1 LQIAIDSNTVK
12 EMAMS
17 MPSRLRQLLQSER
30 VIVAPVCYDP
40 LTARLVESLGFKAA
54 YLGGF
59 ALGAVTCLTEP
70 LTNMSEMAEHARR
83 IARRINVPLIIDGNA
98 GFGEPIHTIRAIQEF
113 EWGGVAGTHIEDQY
127 YPKRAHYHKGIEHII
142 SIEEM
147 VMKIRAAVRAR
158 QDKDFLIIART
169 DSMRTHGFDEGVKR
183 GNAYIEAGADMV
195 MCFPNSIEE
204 SQRAP
209 QEIPAPLVYV
219 NSQGNRLGWPIFSM
233 QEFADMGWKMVV
245 EAIIAPFV
253 AIQALKR
260 AYGQLAHDRRITLDP
275 AEMQAVR
282 KEIEDLIGLEEYYA
296 IEAETVERT

>member
-1 LQIAIDSNTVK
+1 
-12 EMAMS
+12 MG
-17 MPSRLRQLLQSER
+17 MPSRLREVLQSER
-30 VIVAPVCYDP
+30 VVVAPVCCDP

-70 LTNMSEMAEHARR
+70 LTNMVEMAEHARR
-83 IARRINVPLIIDGNA
+83 IARRIRIPLIIDGDA
-98 GFGEPIHTIRAIQEF
+98 GFGEPIHTMRAMQEF

-127 YPKRAHYHKGIEHII
+127 YPKRAHYHKGVEHII
-142 SIEEM
+142 PVEEM
-147 VMKIRAAVRAR
+147 VMKIRAAVQAR

-169 DSMRTHGFDEGVKR
+169 DAMRTDGFAEGVRR

-195 MCFPNSIEE
+195 MCFPNTVEE
-204 SQRAP
+204 SRRAP
-209 QEIPAPLVYV
+209 KEIHAPLAYV
-219 NSQGNRLGWPIFSM
+219 NSQGNRLGRPIFSV

-245 EAIIAPFV
+245 EAITAPLV

-260 AYGQLAHDRRITLDP
+260 TYGQLAREGRTTLDP
-275 AEMQAVR
+275 AEMQAMR

>member
-1 LQIAIDSNTVK
+1 
-12 EMAMS
+12 MG
-17 MPSRLRQLLQSER
+17 MPSQLRQLLQTER
-30 VIVAPVCYDP
+30 VVVAPVCYDP

-70 LTNMSEMAEHARR
+70 LTNMSEMADHARR
-83 IARRINVPLIIDGNA
+83 IARRINIPLIIDGNA

-142 SIEEM
+142 STEDM

-169 DSMRTHGFDEGVKR
+169 DAMRTHGFDEGVKR
-183 GNAYIEAGADMV
+183 GNAYVEAGADMV
-195 MCFPNSIEE
+195 MCFPNSVEE
-204 SQRAP
+204 SRRAP
-209 QEIPAPLVYV
+209 KEIHAPLVYV
-219 NSQGNRLGWPIFSM
+219 NSQGNRLGRPIFSV
-233 QEFADMGWKMVV
+233 QEFEDMGWKMVV
-245 EAIIAPFV
+245 EAITAPLV

-260 AYGQLAHDRRITLDP
+260 TYGQLAREGRTTLDQ

-296 IEAETVERT
+296 IEAETVERG

>member
-1 LQIAIDSNTVK
+1 
-12 EMAMS
+12 MG
-17 MPSRLRQLLQSER
+17 MPSRLRELLQSER
-30 VIVAPVCYDP
+30 VVVAPVCYDP

-70 LTNMSEMAEHARR
+70 LTNLVEMAEHAQR
-83 IARRINVPLIIDGNA
+83 IARRLRIPLIIDGNA
-98 GFGEPIHTIRAIQEF
+98 GFGEPIHTMRAIQEF

-142 SIEEM
+142 SIEDM
-147 VMKIRAAVRAR
+147 VMKIRAAVQAR

-169 DSMRTHGFDEGVKR
+169 DAMRTHGFDEGVKR
-183 GNAYIEAGADMV
+183 ANAYAEAGADMV
-195 MCFPNSIEE
+195 MCFPNSVEE

-209 QEIPAPLVYV
+209 KAIHAPLVYV
-219 NSQGNRLGWPIFSM
+219 NSQGNRLGRPIFSV

-245 EAIIAPFV
+245 EAITAPLV

-260 AYGQLAHDRRITLDP
+260 TYGQLAREGRTTLDQ

-296 IEAETVERT
+296 IEAETVERG

>member
-1 LQIAIDSNTVK
+1 
-12 EMAMS
+12 MG
-17 MPSRLRQLLQSER
+17 MPSRLRGLLQSER
-30 VIVAPVCYDP
+30 VVVAPVCCDP

-70 LTNMSEMAEHARR
+70 LTNMSEMAAHAQQ
-83 IARRINVPLIIDGNA
+83 IARRINIPLIIDGNA

-147 VMKIRAAVRAR
+147 AMKIRAAVRAR

-169 DSMRTHGFDEGVKR
+169 DAMRTHGFDEGAKR
-183 GNAYIEAGADMV
+183 GNAYVEAGADMV
-195 MCFPNSIEE
+195 MCFPNTIEE

-209 QEIPAPLVYV
+209 QEIRAPLVYV
-219 NSQGNRLGWPIFSM
+219 NSQGNRLGRPIFSV
-233 QEFADMGWKMVV
+233 QEFAEMGWKMVV
-245 EAIIAPFV
+245 EAITAPLV

-260 AYGQLAHDRRITLDP
+260 AYGQLANDGRMTLDQ

-296 IEAETVERT
+296 IEAETVERP

>member
-1 LQIAIDSNTVK
+1 
-12 EMAMS
+12 MS

-59 ALGAVTCLTEP
+59 ALDAVICLTEP

-98 GFGEPIHTIRAIQEF
+98 GFSEPIHTIRAIQEF
-113 EWGGVAGTHIEDQY
+113 EWGGVAGTHSEDQY

-158 QDKDFLIIART
+158 QDKDFLIIAVQTRCVPT
-169 DSMRTHGFDEGVKR
+169 
-183 GNAYIEAGADMV
+183 
-195 MCFPNSIEE
+195 
-204 SQRAP
+204 
-209 QEIPAPLVYV
+209 
-219 NSQGNRLGWPIFSM
+219 
-233 QEFADMGWKMVV
+233 
-245 EAIIAPFV
+245 
-253 AIQALKR
+253 ALTK
-260 AYGQLAHDRRITLDP
+260 A
-275 AEMQAVR
+275 
-282 KEIEDLIGLEEYYA
+282 
-296 IEAETVERT
+296 

>member
-1 LQIAIDSNTVK
+1 
-12 EMAMS
+12 MG
-17 MPSRLRQLLQSER
+17 MPLRLRQLLQSER
-30 VIVAPVCYDP
+30 VVVAPVCYDP

-70 LTNMSEMAEHARR
+70 LTNMSEMAEHAQR
-83 IARRINVPLIIDGNA
+83 IARRIHIPLIIDGNA
-98 GFGEPIHTIRAIQEF
+98 GFGEPIHTIRAIHEF

-158 QDKDFLIIART
+158 QDKDFVIIART
-169 DSMRTHGFDEGVKR
+169 DAMRTHGFDEGVKR
-183 GNAYIEAGADMV
+183 GNAYVDAGADMV
-195 MCFPNSIEE
+195 MCFPNTVEE

-209 QEIPAPLVYV
+209 QEIHAPLVYV
-219 NSQGNRLGWPIFSM
+219 NSQGNRLGRPIFSV
-233 QEFADMGWKMVV
+233 QEFGDMGWKMVV
-245 EAIIAPFV
+245 EAITAPLV
-253 AIQALKR
+253 AFQALKR
-260 AYGQLAHDRRITLDP
+260 TYGQLARVGRTTLDQ

>member
-1 LQIAIDSNTVK
+1 
-12 EMAMS
+12 MG
-17 MPSRLRQLLQSER
+17 MPARLRQLLQDEG
-30 VIVAPVCYDP
+30 VVVAPVCCDP

-70 LTNMSEMAEHARR
+70 LTNMSEMAEHARQ
-83 IARRINVPLIIDGNA
+83 IARRINIPLVIDGNA
-98 GFGEPIHTIRAIQEF
+98 GFGEPIHTMRAIQEF

-147 VMKIRAAVRAR
+147 AMKIRAAVRAR

-169 DSMRTHGFDEGVKR
+169 DAMRTHGFDEGVKR
-183 GNAYIEAGADMV
+183 GNAYVEAGADMV
-195 MCFPNSIEE
+195 MCFPNTIEE

-209 QEIPAPLVYV
+209 QEIRAPLVYV
-219 NSQGNRLGWPIFSM
+219 NSQGNRLGRPIFSV
-233 QEFADMGWKMVV
+233 QEFAEMGWKMVV
-245 EAIIAPFV
+245 EAITAPLV

-260 AYGQLAHDRRITLDP
+260 AYGQLATAGRMTLDQ

>member
-1 LQIAIDSNTVK
+1 MG
-12 EMAMS
+12 MA
-17 MPSRLRQLLQSER
+17 SRLRQVLQTEG
-30 VIVAPVCYDP
+30 VLVAPVCYDP

-70 LTNMSEMAEHARR
+70 LTTMSEMAEQASR
-83 IARRINVPLIIDGNA
+83 IARRINIPLIIDGDA
-98 GFGEPIHTIRAIQEF
+98 GFGEPMHTMRAIREF

-158 QDKDFLIIART
+158 QDRDFVIIART
-169 DSMRTHGFDEGVKR
+169 DAMRTHGFDEGVKR
-183 GNAYIEAGADMV
+183 GNAYAEAGADMV
-195 MCFPNSIEE
+195 MCFPNSVEE
-204 SQRAP
+204 SRRAP
-209 QEIPAPLVYV
+209 KEIQAPLVYV
-219 NSQGNRLGWPIFSM
+219 NSQGNRLGRPIFSV
-233 QEFADMGWKMVV
+233 QEFAEMGWKMVV
-245 EAIIAPFV
+245 EAITAPLV
-253 AIQALKR
+253 AFQALKR
-260 AYGQLAHDRRITLDP
+260 TYGQLAREGRTMLDQ

-296 IEAETVERT
+296 IEAETVERA

>member
-1 LQIAIDSNTVK
+1 
-12 EMAMS
+12 MG

-30 VIVAPVCYDP
+30 VVVAPVCCDP

-70 LTNMSEMAEHARR
+70 LTNMSEMAEHAQR
-83 IARRINVPLIIDGNA
+83 IARRIDIPLVIDGNA

-142 SIEEM
+142 PIEEM

-169 DSMRTHGFDEGVKR
+169 DAMRTHGFDEGVKR
-183 GNAYIEAGADMV
+183 GNAYVEAGADML
-195 MCFPNSIEE
+195 MCFPNSVEE

-209 QEIPAPLVYV
+209 QDIHAPLVYV
-219 NSQGNRLGWPIFSM
+219 NSQGNRLGRPIFSV
-233 QEFADMGWKMVV
+233 QEFAEMGWKMVV
-245 EAIIAPFV
+245 EAIAAPLV

-260 AYGQLAHDRRITLDP
+260 AYGQLARDGHMTLDQ
-275 AEMQAVR
+275 AEMQAMR

>member
-1 LQIAIDSNTVK
+1 MG
-12 EMAMS
+12 MA
-17 MPSRLRQLLQSER
+17 SRLRQVLQTEG
-30 VIVAPVCYDP
+30 VLVAPVCYDP

-70 LTNMSEMAEHARR
+70 LTTMSEMAEQASR
-83 IARRINVPLIIDGNA
+83 IARRINIPLIIDGDA
-98 GFGEPIHTIRAIQEF
+98 GFGEPMHTMRAIREF

-158 QDKDFLIIART
+158 QDRDFVIIART
-169 DSMRTHGFDEGVKR
+169 DAMRTHGFDEGVKR
-183 GNAYIEAGADMV
+183 GNAYAEAGADMV
-195 MCFPNSIEE
+195 MCFPNSVEE
-204 SQRAP
+204 SRRAP
-209 QEIPAPLVYV
+209 KEIQAPLVYV
-219 NSQGNRLGWPIFSM
+219 NSQGNRLGRPIFSV
-233 QEFADMGWKMVV
+233 QEFAEMGWKMVV
-245 EAIIAPFV
+245 EAITAPLV
-253 AIQALKR
+253 AFQALKR
-260 AYGQLAHDRRITLDP
+260 TYGQLAREGRTTLDQ

-296 IEAETVERT
+296 IEAETVERA